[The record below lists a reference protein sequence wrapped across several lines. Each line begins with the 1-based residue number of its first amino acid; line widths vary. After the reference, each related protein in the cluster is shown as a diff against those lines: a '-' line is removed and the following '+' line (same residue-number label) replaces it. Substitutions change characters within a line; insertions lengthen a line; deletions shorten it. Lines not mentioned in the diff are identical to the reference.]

1 MGTLLD
7 EKGIMSKSLLN
18 NPELK
23 PQTDSN
29 TRFDDVKGVDE
40 AKNELEEVGIPRFLK
55 SMKACCQH
63 VGVLLM
69 TALV

>member
-1 MGTLLD
+1 MTCLGTLLD

-40 AKNELEEVGIPRFLK
+40 AKNELEEVSLPFLIID
-55 SMKACCQH
+55 ACH
-63 VGVLLM
+63 
-69 TALV
+69 A